1 MASDRMRERWIWF
14 GVLVPLPLFAALL
27 LWIIGPYVGLI
38 ALMLGLIQLPAPAGR
53 LWIGFAIAV
62 TAYSVGIAWLC
73 PL

>member
-14 GVLVPLPLFAALL
+14 GVLVPLPLFVASLL
-27 LWIIGPYVGLI
+27 CIIGPYVGFI

-62 TAYSVGIAWLC
+62 TAYSVGFIL
-73 PL
+73 LVHL